1 MVSPC
6 HTRVIGHSVLSSW
19 IRSICQT
26 VRGYGIDPLVL
37 MDKAGLDTSLL
48 NIPEAR
54 YPVQAMRRFW
64 YLVIQATD
72 NPLIGLKV
80 GQEIQ
85 MSSLHSLGFAMMSS
99 SSLSELL
106 MLFVRYAKILSTTMQ
121 PSFEHDIQG
130 TTLVFR
136 TQDGDEPRASAKL
149 ACIALLYR
157 QACSLSQHSII
168 PKFITLSL
176 PYNSEISSELD
187 EYFHTSVTL
196 GAEQDS
202 ISFCY
207 QDTIE
212 PYASAN
218 AQLTA
223 INEMMA
229 REYLSKLGK
238 NDFSGQVLMHIQ
250 NALSKEEPKLSDI
263 AAALNITPRTLQRR
277 LREENHNFQELLDS
291 ERKNMAHEMLAHTN
305 RSIVEISYMLG
316 FSDPSNLCRA
326 SQRWFGHSP
335 TEHRKICLNIQT

>member
-1 MVSPC
+1 MVSLSHP
-6 HTRVIGHSVLSSW
+6 RVVGHSVLSSW

-26 VRGYGIDPLVL
+26 VRGYDIDPLVL
-37 MDKAGLDTSLL
+37 MNKAGLDTGLL
-48 NIPEAR
+48 NIPDAR
-54 YPVQAMRRFW
+54 YPVQAVRRFW
-64 YLVIQATD
+64 YLVIQTTN

-85 MSSLHSLGFAMMSS
+85 MSSLHSLGLAMMSS

-121 PSFEHDIQG
+121 LSFEHDNQG

-136 TQDGDEPRASAKL
+136 TQDGDEPRATARL

-157 QACSLSQHSII
+157 QACSLSQHIVI
-168 PKFITLSL
+168 PKFVTLSL
-176 PYNSEISSELD
+176 PHNESSAELD
-187 EYFHTSVTL
+187 DYFHTSVTL

-212 PYASAN
+212 PYAGAN

-223 INEMMA
+223 MNEMMA
-229 REYLSKLGK
+229 REYLSNLGK

-250 NALSKEEPKLSDI
+250 NGLSKGEPKLTEI
-263 AAALNITPRTLQRR
+263 ASALNITPRTLQRR
-277 LREENHNFQELLDS
+277 LKEENHSFQELLDG

-305 RSIVEISYMLG
+305 RSIIEISYMLG

-335 TEHRKICLNIQT
+335 SEHRENCLHIQT